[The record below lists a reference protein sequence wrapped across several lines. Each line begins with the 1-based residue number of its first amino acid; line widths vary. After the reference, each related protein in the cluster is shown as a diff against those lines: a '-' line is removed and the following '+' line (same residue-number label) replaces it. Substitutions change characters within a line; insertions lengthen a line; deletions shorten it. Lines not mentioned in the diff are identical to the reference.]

1 MKSSNYPQTSSW
13 LVNSG
18 CYDYFLLPGVRS
30 YLPFSAG
37 RRGCLDESLAK
48 TELFLIAS
56 RLQHQTENPPGK
68 LLPDLT
74 GGPCG
79 RCFNAWTPKFVSKRE
94 FEHRT

>member
-1 MKSSNYPQTSSW
+1 MKSNNYPQTSSW

-48 TELFLIAS
+48 TELLIAS
-56 RLQHQTENPPGK
+56 RLLHQFQIKNPPGK
-68 LLPDLT
+68 PLPDLA
-74 GGPCG
+74 GMWAL
-79 RCFNAWTPKFVSKRE
+79 F
-94 FEHRT
+94 